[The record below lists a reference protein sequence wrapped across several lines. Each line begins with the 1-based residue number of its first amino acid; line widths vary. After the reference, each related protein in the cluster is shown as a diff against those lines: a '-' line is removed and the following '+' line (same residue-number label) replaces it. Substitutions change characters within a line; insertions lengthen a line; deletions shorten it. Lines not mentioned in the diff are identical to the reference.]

1 MKLQTLAS
9 LALDNFEVMCYV
21 VDIDSYEL
29 LYVNEAARLT
39 FVPSTPRF
47 IPGQTCYQFLHGKD
61 AVCDICNNHLLQEGQ
76 RLCTEIQNEKNK
88 KYYSHIDSILM
99 HEGRR
104 LKLTFAFDTSRQ
116 KEDIESLTRIISKEE
131 TLLKCIHTLME
142 DKDLDKAVMHL
153 LSIVCQ
159 YYDADRAYL
168 FEISS
173 KDRSAKNIYEWCVHP
188 NFSSIDCVP
197 ILSEEELQPLYEAFE
212 HAGEFIVSDVEAL
225 DADSALYKVLHDTS
239 CKSVQVVPIYYNDE
253 VTYFMGVDNARRG
266 SQDLTLLHSIII
278 FVAESIKKART
289 LRQLEQLSYV
299 DVLTGLDNRNKYL
312 EVLENIDTSCLKS
325 LGYVHVNI
333 NALKKLNDLYGEL
346 YGDTVLKKVAKL
358 LTKHIQGKIFRISG
372 DEFIA
377 LCADLPQEEFEQS
390 IVAVRHEEQ
399 SIKEFSFAV
408 GAVWQDKKIHIRHG
422 LTQASDIMFSE
433 KQNYYKLQATDKTQ
447 SRSNPV
453 EIILHEIRSQAFT
466 VYLQPKV
473 NFVTGKI
480 SSAEALVRKFGTNG
494 KMVSPDRF
502 VPIYENEGTIR
513 YLDFFVLE
521 EVCKFLSQ
529 CLDRGPALPIAVNFS
544 RVTCIANDVIEE
556 IVQTCAKYSVPHRY
570 VKIELTES
578 MDKMDFD
585 FFHKKIA
592 QLKDLGFDIS
602 LDDFG
607 AKHSNLLML
616 TMAEFSEVKID
627 KGLIDNI
634 TVSAENRT
642 VVRNIIKTVKELG
655 KSSCVGEGIE
665 TPDQVA
671 LLKDFG
677 CTYGQGYFFHRP
689 MPMEQFLK
697 VVENDV
703 TNKISET
710 KVIGQSTRK
719 NFIVNY
725 DELYSVIDAMPLC
738 MNLWSHKR
746 ENVMCNDY
754 AVNLFG
760 VQDKDAYLEHF
771 FKLSPQKQPDGRNSG
786 DAAFA
791 YINQARNDGSVRF
804 NWMHCTLEGEEI
816 PAEITLVR
824 LDVKSED
831 GDFLVA
837 GYTRDLRPQLA
848 GTDEAHWASTYFF
861 NEVSDK
867 TLFNTISEIA
877 NEFFW
882 VYSNRIKKI
891 QFFGKGRDIL
901 CLPAHKM
908 AFPQRIVDRRIIT
921 DKYLEEFMKFSKAM
935 EDGQYY
941 PVEVEFNLPNGDV
954 RYFRIDYKIIF
965 DENNT
970 PLFCIGKTS
979 DIHDRK
985 KWEKLASNMLKK

>member
-1 MKLQTLAS
+1 MKSPTLAS
-9 LALDNFEVMCYV
+9 LALDNFDVMCYV
-21 VDIDSYEL
+21 VDIDTFEL
-29 LYVNEAARLT
+29 LYINEAARLT
-39 FVPSTPRF
+39 FVPSMQNF
-47 IPGQTCYQFLHGKD
+47 VSGQTCYGFLHGKD
-61 AVCDICNNHLLQEGQ
+61 AICDICNNHLLQEGQ
-76 RLCTEIQNEKNK
+76 KLCTEIQNEKNK
-88 KYYSHIDSILM
+88 KFYSHIDSLHI
-99 HEGRR
+99 HDGRR
-104 LKLTFAFDTSRQ
+104 LKLTFAFDTSSQ
-116 KEDIESLTRIISKEE
+116 KEKIDSLSRIITKEE
-131 TLLKCIHTLME
+131 TLLKCIQTLME

-168 FEISS
+168 FEINS
-173 KDRSAKNIYEWCVHP
+173 KDKSAKNIYEWCVQP
-188 NFSSIDCVP
+188 KFSSIDRVP
-197 ILSEEELQPLYEAFE
+197 VLSAEELQPVYEGFE
-212 HAGEFIVSDVEAL
+212 NTGEFILHDVKNL
-225 DADSALYKVLHDTS
+225 DPTSALYHVLHDTD
-239 CKSVQVVPIYYNDE
+239 CVSVHAVPIHYEDK
-253 VTYFMGVDNARRG
+253 VTYFMGVDNARAA

-278 FVAESIKKART
+278 FVAESIKKTRAMQ
-289 LRQLEQLSYV
+289 QLEQLSYV
-299 DVLTGLDNRNKYL
+299 DVLTGLNNRNKYL
-312 EVLENIDTSCLKS
+312 EILENMETSRLSS

-333 NALKKLNDLYGEL
+333 NALKKINDLYGDL
-346 YGDTVLKKVAKL
+346 YGDSVLKGVAKIL
-358 LTKHIQGKIFRISG
+358 RTHIKGQMFRISG

-377 LCADLPQEEFEQS
+377 LCPDITQEDFEQS
-390 IVAVRHEEQ
+390 IMAVRHEEQ
-399 SIKEFSFAV
+399 AIEEFSFAV

-422 LTQASDIMFSE
+422 LTQASEIMFSE
-433 KQNYYKLQATDKTQ
+433 KQNYYKAQATEQTQ

-453 EIILHEIRSQAFT
+453 EIILNEIRSQAFT

-473 NFVTGKI
+473 NIRTGKI
-480 SSAEALVRKFGTNG
+480 SSSEALVRKFGSGG

-502 VPIYENEGTIR
+502 IPIYENEGTIR
-513 YLDFFVLE
+513 YLDFFVME
-521 EVCKFLSQ
+521 EVCKFLRQS
-529 CLDRGPALPIAVNFS
+529 LDKGEALPIAVNFS
-544 RVTCIANDVIEE
+544 RVTFIANDVIEE
-556 IVQTCAKYSVPHRY
+556 IVQTCAKYNIPHNY
-570 VKIELTES
+570 VKVELTES
-578 MDKMDFD
+578 MDKMDFE

-592 QLKDLGFDIS
+592 QLKALGFDIS

-627 KGLIDNI
+627 KGLIDNV
-634 TVSAENRT
+634 TTSAENRT

-689 MPMEQFLK
+689 MPMEQFSK
-697 VVENDV
+697 VLEEDV

-719 NFIVNY
+719 NFVVNY

-738 MNLWSHKR
+738 MNLWSHRR
-746 ENVMCNDY
+746 ENIMCNDY

-760 VQDKDAYLEHF
+760 VRDKDDYLENF
-771 FKLSPQKQPDGRNSG
+771 FKLSPEKQPDGRSSG
-786 DAAFA
+786 EAALS
-791 YINQARNDGSVRF
+791 YINEARNAGSVRF
-804 NWMHCTLEGEEI
+804 NWMHCTLNGEEI
-816 PAEITLVR
+816 PTEITLVR

-848 GTDEAHWASTYFF
+848 GTDEAHWTSAYFF

-882 VYSNRIKKI
+882 VYSNRLKTI

-901 CLPAHKM
+901 CLPPHKM
-908 AFPQRIVDRRIIT
+908 EFPQSIIDKEIIT
-921 DKYLEEFMKFSKAM
+921 EKYLEEFMKFSKAM
-935 EDGQYY
+935 EDGEYY
-941 PVEVEFNLPNGDV
+941 PVEVEFNLPNGDI

-965 DENNT
+965 DDHNT
-970 PLFCIGKTS
+970 PLFCIGKTA

-985 KWEKLASNMLKK
+985 SWEKFSSNMFKK

>member
-1 MKLQTLAS
+1 MKSHTLAS
-9 LALDNFEVMCYV
+9 LALDNFDVMCYV
-21 VDIDSYEL
+21 VDIDTFEL
-29 LYVNEAARLT
+29 LYINEAARLT
-39 FVPSTPRF
+39 FVPSMQNF
-47 IPGQTCYQFLHGKD
+47 IPGQTCYSFLHGKD
-61 AVCDICNNHLLQEGQ
+61 AICDICNNDLLQEGQ
-76 RLCTEIQNEKNK
+76 KLCTEIQNEKNK
-88 KYYSHIDSILM
+88 KFYSHIDSLHI
-99 HEGRR
+99 HDGRR
-104 LKLTFAFDTSRQ
+104 LKLTFAFDTSSQ
-116 KEDIESLTRIISKEE
+116 KEKIDSLSRIITKEE
-131 TLLKCIHTLME
+131 TLLKCIQTLME
-142 DKDLDKAVMHL
+142 DKDLDKAVMRL

-168 FEISS
+168 FEINS
-173 KDRSAKNIYEWCVHP
+173 KDRSAKNIYEWCIQP
-188 NFSSIDCVP
+188 QFSSIERVP
-197 ILSEEELQPLYEAFE
+197 VLSAEELQPVYDGFKNT
-212 HAGEFIVSDVEAL
+212 GEFILHDVKSLEPH
-225 DADSALYKVLHDTS
+225 SALYNVLRHSDCTS
-239 CKSVQVVPIYYNDE
+239 VHAVPILYDDE
-253 VTYFMGVDNARRG
+253 VTYFMGVDNARAA

-278 FVAESIKKART
+278 FVAESIKKTRAM
-289 LRQLEQLSYV
+289 RQLEQLSYV
-299 DVLTGLDNRNKYL
+299 DVLTGLNNRNKYL
-312 EVLENIDTSCLKS
+312 EVLENMETFRLNS

-333 NALKKLNDLYGEL
+333 NALKKLNDLYGDL
-346 YGDTVLKKVAKL
+346 YGDSVLKSVAGIL
-358 LTKHIQGKIFRISG
+358 LKHIKGQIFRVSG

-377 LCADLPQEEFEQS
+377 LCPDMSQEDFEQS
-390 IVAVRHEEQ
+390 IMAVRHDDDEIE
-399 SIKEFSFAV
+399 EFSFAV

-422 LTQASDIMFSE
+422 LTQASEIMFSE
-433 KQNYYKLQATDKTQ
+433 KQNYYKAQATEHIQ

-453 EIILHEIRSQAFT
+453 EIILNEINSQAFT

-473 NFVTGKI
+473 NIRTGKI
-480 SSAEALVRKFGTNG
+480 SSSEALVRKFGSGG

-502 VPIYENEGTIR
+502 IPIYENEGTIR
-513 YLDFFVLE
+513 YLDFFVME
-521 EVCKFLSQ
+521 EVCKFLRQ
-529 CLDRGPALPIAVNFS
+529 CLDKGDALPIAVNFS
-544 RVTCIANDVIEE
+544 RVTFIANDVIEE
-556 IVQTCAKYSVPHRY
+556 IVQTCAKYDVPHAY
-570 VKIELTES
+570 VKVELTES
-578 MDKMDFD
+578 MDKMDFE

-634 TVSAENRT
+634 TTSAENRT

-677 CTYGQGYFFHRP
+677 CTYGQGYFFHKP
-689 MPMEQFLK
+689 MPMEQFSK
-697 VVENDV
+697 VVEEDA

-719 NFIVNY
+719 NFVVNY
-725 DELYSVIDAMPLC
+725 DELYSVIEAMPLC
-738 MNLWSHKR
+738 MNLWSHRR
-746 ENVMCNDY
+746 ENIMCNDY

-760 VQDKDAYLEHF
+760 VRDKDDYLENF
-771 FKLSPQKQPDGRNSG
+771 FKLSPEKQPDGRSSG
-786 DAAFA
+786 EAALT
-791 YINQARNDGSVRF
+791 YINEARNNGSVCF
-804 NWMHCTLEGEEI
+804 NWMHCTLDGEEI
-816 PAEITLVR
+816 PTEITLVR

-848 GTDEAHWASTYFF
+848 GTDEVQWASAYFF

-882 VYSNRIKKI
+882 VYSNRLKTI

-901 CLPAHKM
+901 RLPTHKM
-908 AFPQRIVDRRIIT
+908 VFPQSIIDKEIVT
-921 DKYLEEFMKFSKAM
+921 EKYLEEFGNFSKAM
-935 EDGQYY
+935 ENGEYY
-941 PVEVEFNLPNGDV
+941 PVEVEFNLPNGDI

-965 DENNT
+965 DANNK
-970 PLFCIGKTS
+970 PLFCIGKTA

-985 KWEKLASNMLKK
+985 SWEKFSKNMFKE